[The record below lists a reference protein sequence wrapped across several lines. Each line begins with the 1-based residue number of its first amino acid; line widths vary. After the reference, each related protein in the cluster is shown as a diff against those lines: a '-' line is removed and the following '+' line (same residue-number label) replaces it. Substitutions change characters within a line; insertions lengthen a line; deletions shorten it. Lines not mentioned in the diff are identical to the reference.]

1 MNQSPV
7 NGRAFFMAPALHV
20 LDARMTPGVQPLTWV
35 VHSDDTGDGAPVL
48 NMSVRMTD
56 TAWYA
61 ADFSRDRMKLS
72 EYMDSALSDSSTGDP
87 VPHVPHSNRWAIKV
101 GYYSLEWKPLMQQ
114 LISMNRTEFYEPA
127 FGGIGDVAVRLAGII
142 SPDAGESEKSALLA
156 MAVMR
161 SMEMYYD
168 FTGGPYQKCLVDLS
182 ALNVH
187 MNCIADAI
195 ETERDIVYLHSVHVH
210 MPTWWL
216 KGLPPHLLRQFDAG
230 VVDSDRCERFEPG
243 DTDWAI

>member
-1 MNQSPV
+1 MSQPQV
-7 NGRAFFMAPALHV
+7 NGRAFFRAPVLHGS
-20 LDARMTPGVQPLTWV
+20 DARMTPGVRPLTWV
-35 VHSDDTGDGAPVL
+35 VRGDDTGDGVPLL
-48 NMSVRMTD
+48 NVSVRMAR

-61 ADFSRDRMKLS
+61 ADSSRDLMRMS
-72 EYMDSALSDSSTGDP
+72 ECMDSALSGSSTGDP
-87 VPHVPHSNRWAIKV
+87 VPHVPYSNRWAIKV

-114 LISMNRTEFYEPA
+114 LMSMNRTEFYEPA
-127 FGGIGDVAVRLAGII
+127 LGGIGDVAARLAGII
-142 SPDAGESEKSALLA
+142 SPGAGESEKSALLA
-156 MAVMR
+156 MSVMR

-168 FTGGPYQKCLVDLS
+168 FTGGPYQKCLVDSS

-195 ETERDIVYLHSVHVH
+195 EAGSDIVYLYSVHVH

-216 KGLPPHLLRQFDAG
+216 NGLPPHLLRQFD
-230 VVDSDRCERFEPG
+230 VDDVDSDRCVRFEPG

>member
-7 NGRAFFMAPALHV
+7 SGCAFFRAPV
-20 LDARMTPGVQPLTWV
+20 LPGMTPGVKPLTWV
-35 VHSDDTGDGAPVL
+35 VRSEDTGDGVPLL
-48 NMSVRMTD
+48 NVSIRMAR

-61 ADFSRDRMKLS
+61 AEFSRGLMRMSK
-72 EYMDSALSDSSTGDP
+72 YMDSALPDSSTGDP
-87 VPHVPHSNRWAIKV
+87 VPHAPYDKQWAIKV

-114 LISMNRTEFYEPA
+114 LISMNRTEFYEPEL
-127 FGGIGDVAVRLAGII
+127 GGIGDVAVRLAGII

-161 SMEMYYD
+161 SMKMYYD
-168 FTGGPYQKCLVDLS
+168 CTGRPYQKCLVDPS

-195 ETERDIVYLHSVHVH
+195 EAGSDIVYLHRVQVH

-216 KGLPPHLLRQFDAG
+216 KGLPPHLLRQFSVDD
-230 VVDSDRCERFEPG
+230 VDSDGCVRFEPG
-243 DTDWAI
+243 DTDWAF

>member
-1 MNQSPV
+1 MSQPQV
-7 NGRAFFMAPALHV
+7 NGRAFFSAPVLTV
-20 LDARMTPGVQPLTWV
+20 LDARMAPGVQPLTWV
-35 VHSDDTGDGAPVL
+35 VHGDDTGDGIPLL
-48 NMSVRMTD
+48 NVSVRMTN

-61 ADFSRDRMKLS
+61 ADFSRDRMKPS

-87 VPHVPHSNRWAIKV
+87 VPHAPYGKQWAIKV

-114 LISMNRTEFYEPA
+114 LISMNQTEFYEPA

-168 FTGGPYQKCLVDLS
+168 FTGGPYQKCLVDQS

-195 ETERDIVYLHSVHVH
+195 ETGRDIVYLHSVHVR

-216 KGLPPHLLRQFDAG
+216 KGLPPHLLRQLSVDD
-230 VVDSDRCERFEPG
+230 VDSDGCVGFEPG